1 MKIETL
7 SRKVKQIIDDTLM
20 LPSQGSGYSEAI
32 HLSELGATQAD
43 IGDIVLSCENKFDVE
58 FPEGWINDG
67 KEKTPRDVI
76 DTICELKDIVR

>member
-7 SRKVKQIIDDTLM
+7 SRKVKQIIEETLM
-20 LPSQGSGYSEAI
+20 LPCQGSGYTEAI
-32 HLSELGATQAD
+32 HLSELGANQAD
-43 IGDIVLSCENKFDVE
+43 LSDIVLSCEGKFGVE

-76 DTICELKDIVR
+76 DIICELKDIVR